1 MNRTQS
7 RARGLAAA
15 LLIVAALAGV
25 PALLVALG
33 ATPWTVDLADLR
45 LSLLSPDDGS
55 VALIVIGA
63 TAWIAWA
70 VMAFC
75 LLTEIV
81 AAVRGVRAPQLRGLG
96 AGQQLASQLVAS
108 AAVLFAI
115 AQPLSITLAAT
126 PAHADSIT
134 EVQAPPPA
142 ASLAE
147 PIDEATPPSVL
158 PAKSAPATE
167 LYTTRAHDSL
177 WKIAEAHL
185 GDGTRFTEI
194 VDLNPDLFPDGPGFL
209 TAGTVLQL
217 PANESTAAVDPE
229 DSHYVVEP
237 GDTLWD
243 IADEE
248 LGDSTRYEEIFGASD
263 DIVQPDGQTLTD
275 PDLIYPGWE
284 LEIPDDAP
292 VEMRPHEATPK
303 DSTPEPPSET
313 APTAPPEAIPAPP
326 PLDVESPT
334 DTAAEEQSSDVDQAS
349 GTPTWLLPGLTGAG
363 TVLAGSLFLVLRAHR
378 RTQLRFRSPGEVIE
392 PPPQELV
399 AVEKTARLS
408 AGTVPRLQDLDRLL
422 RHLADGLELTR
433 QPRPR
438 LQYVELADQCVTLHL
453 AGPAAPPPGWGGTDD
468 AWTFERDRP
477 LPDPESPAPW
487 PLLCTIGATADG
499 HLVLANLEELGTIAL
514 TGDPEAATA
523 LARSMTA
530 ELTLSP
536 WSMLTDIDTVGVAS
550 ELADLDPVRHRH
562 HEPNNL
568 DFLDHLAADL
578 ANRGD
583 NEPEV
588 FHALIT
594 TDADAAEPIIRVI
607 TDSIERLGATVVT
620 ANHSPRA
627 DGVSFRLTSDGR
639 LHIPDLGLDLATAG
653 LTVAEAAATAAIV
666 AVTRDAAPAP
676 PPANHAQEPAWR
688 AVTDRSGRLVTA
700 YADAPPA
707 VEETVTVIG
716 CADDG
721 ASEPEEETD
730 TSLQEAVEVL
740 DPTLDG
746 DVAEW
751 FDATSRV
758 PKLHLLGPVR
768 ATAHGNP
775 SAVARRKPHY
785 VELLTYL
792 ALHPE
797 GVSSRQVAE
806 AFSMSKDRVRI
817 DMGVVRKWLGDNAR
831 TGRPHLPP
839 AAQTRAANEVGVWTY
854 QVDDVLVDADLF
866 RRLRARGQARGE
878 EGRQDFDTALRL
890 VEAAPFS
897 ELRETGWSWLLD
909 ADSRED
915 EILACAIVDVAHD
928 VVAAALSADDLNQ
941 AERAVE
947 IARRASPYDEVAR
960 VDCAAVLVAQGHE
973 DMAREFLIAAVH
985 NRSDD
990 HLGPIDVPARTAE
1003 ILAKRMAGR
1012 RSNGNG

>member
-1 MNRTQS
+1 M
-7 RARGLAAA
+7 
-15 LLIVAALAGV
+15 
-25 PALLVALG
+25 
-33 ATPWTVDLADLR
+33 
-45 LSLLSPDDGS
+45 
-55 VALIVIGA
+55 
-63 TAWIAWA
+63 
-70 VMAFC
+70 
-75 LLTEIV
+75 
-81 AAVRGVRAPQLRGLG
+81 
-96 AGQQLASQLVAS
+96 
-108 AAVLFAI
+108 
-115 AQPLSITLAAT
+115 
-126 PAHADSIT
+126 
-134 EVQAPPPA
+134 
-142 ASLAE
+142 
-147 PIDEATPPSVL
+147 
-158 PAKSAPATE
+158 
-167 LYTTRAHDSL
+167 
-177 WKIAEAHL
+177 
-185 GDGTRFTEI
+185 
-194 VDLNPDLFPDGPGFL
+194 
-209 TAGTVLQL
+209 
-217 PANESTAAVDPE
+217 
-229 DSHYVVEP
+229 
-237 GDTLWD
+237 
-243 IADEE
+243 
-248 LGDSTRYEEIFGASD
+248 
-263 DIVQPDGQTLTD
+263 
-275 PDLIYPGWE
+275 
-284 LEIPDDAP
+284 
-292 VEMRPHEATPK
+292 
-303 DSTPEPPSET
+303 
-313 APTAPPEAIPAPP
+313 
-326 PLDVESPT
+326 
-334 DTAAEEQSSDVDQAS
+334 
-349 GTPTWLLPGLTGAG
+349 
-363 TVLAGSLFLVLRAHR
+363 
-378 RTQLRFRSPGEVIE
+378 
-392 PPPQELV
+392 
-399 AVEKTARLS
+399 
-408 AGTVPRLQDLDRLL
+408 
-422 RHLADGLELTR
+422 
-433 QPRPR
+433 
-438 LQYVELADQCVTLHL
+438 
-453 AGPAAPPPGWGGTDD
+453 
-468 AWTFERDRP
+468 
-477 LPDPESPAPW
+477 
-487 PLLCTIGATADG
+487 
-499 HLVLANLEELGTIAL
+499 
-514 TGDPEAATA
+514 
-523 LARSMTA
+523 
-530 ELTLSP
+530 
-536 WSMLTDIDTVGVAS
+536 
-550 ELADLDPVRHRH
+550 
-562 HEPNNL
+562 
-568 DFLDHLAADL
+568 
-578 ANRGD
+578 
-583 NEPEV
+583 
-588 FHALIT
+588 
-594 TDADAAEPIIRVI
+594 
-607 TDSIERLGATVVT
+607 
-620 ANHSPRA
+620 
-627 DGVSFRLTSDGR
+627 
-639 LHIPDLGLDLATAG
+639 
-653 LTVAEAAATAAIV
+653 
-666 AVTRDAAPAP
+666 
-676 PPANHAQEPAWR
+676 
-688 AVTDRSGRLVTA
+688 
-700 YADAPPA
+700 
-707 VEETVTVIG
+707 IG